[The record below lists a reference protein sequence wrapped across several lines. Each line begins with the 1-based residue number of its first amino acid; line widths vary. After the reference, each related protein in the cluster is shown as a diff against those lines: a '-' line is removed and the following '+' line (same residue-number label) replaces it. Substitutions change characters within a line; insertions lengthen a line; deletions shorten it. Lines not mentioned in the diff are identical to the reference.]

1 MIRYAHPSDAISIAK
16 IYNQA
21 ITDGS
26 YATCDLEP
34 VSPESRI
41 EWLHQHQDPYPAFV
55 WEDRSGVVI
64 GWSALGSFSVRPA
77 YLPIAEV
84 AVYVDQTRRNGVVGG
99 RLLAHLMKTA
109 KNLEFRSLVALILEK
124 NQSSLQGAVGFG
136 FKRVAYL
143 PEVAEMAGEW
153 EGVVWVQKELV

>member
-1 MIRYAHPSDAISIAK
+1 MIRYAHPSGAIAIAK

-26 YATCDLEP
+26 YATCDVEP

-55 WEDRSGVVI
+55 WENQSGQVI
-64 GWSALGSFSVRPA
+64 GWSALNAFSVRPA
-77 YLPIAEV
+77 YLSIAEV
-84 AVYVDQTRRNGVVGG
+84 AVYVDQTKRNGIVGG

-109 KNLEFRSLVALILEK
+109 KQLKFRSLVALILEE

-136 FKRVAYL
+136 FQRVAYL
-143 PEVAEMAGEW
+143 PEVAVMKGEW